1 MLHCTNLIN
10 KDDKLVFHSCLQH
23 NLEKTWKI
31 IEHAIHEIYNH
42 KASGLSFEE
51 LYRNAYNMVLHKYGE
66 KLYSGLVTTHL
77 KEIAKMIKA
86 AQGDLFL
93 EELNRKWIEH
103 LSLISKRPQ
112 SIKLD

>member
-1 MLHCTNLIN
+1 
-10 KDDKLVFHSCLQH
+10 V
-23 NLEKTWKI
+23 
-31 IEHAIHEIYNH
+31 HAIHEIYNH
-42 KASGLSFEE
+42 NASGSSFKE

-66 KLYSGLVTTHL
+66 KLYSGLVTMHL
-77 KEIAKMIKA
+77 KEIATMIKA

-93 EELNRKWIEH
+93 EELYRKWIKH